1 MKLFSK
7 HILCNI
13 INIKQIITMKK
24 ISLLLICIILFI
36 GQQAYGQNPFK
47 STTYK
52 NGGVENEIRTLT
64 AEGKTGV
71 LLECGDYLPDYSEY
85 KGENKYLRR
94 KKWFCLEQEEIP
106 VFISILDN
114 LKVAYTL
121 LLKNGA
127 APQVIDSLELPS
139 IGNCIVANFEQQNG
153 FMLTERD
160 SFLASPTFLVR
171 TNSKSVF
178 FDYQFKDDEIGE
190 VEDNGVY
197 FTACDFSFRSP
208 EEITD
213 LRNKL
218 NNLLQQY

>member
-1 MKLFSK
+1 
-7 HILCNI
+7 
-13 INIKQIITMKK
+13 MKK
-24 ISLLLICIILFI
+24 ISLLLISVILFI
-36 GQQAYGQNPFK
+36 GQQAYSQNPFK
-47 STTYK
+47 SATYK

-71 LLECGDYLPDYSEY
+71 LLDCWVYVPDMKTY
-85 KGENKYLRR
+85 KKENKYLRR

-106 VFISILDN
+106 VFISFLDN

-127 APQVIDSLELPS
+127 DSQVIDSLELPS
-139 IGNCIVANFEQQNG
+139 IGHCIVANFEQQTG
-153 FMLTERD
+153 FMPTERD
-160 SFLASPTFLVR
+160 SFLGSPFFAVL
-171 TNSKSVF
+171 TNSKPVSF
-178 FDYQFKDDEIGE
+178 NYQFKDDEIGE
-190 VEDNGVY
+190 VEENGMY
-197 FTACDFSFRSP
+197 FTICDFSFKSP